1 MSNTG
6 KDIIQGLEEALA
18 HARGKRVPVISRN
31 VEVKAIDVK
40 RIRRSLDLTQEQMA
54 ELLGTSVSG
63 YRKWEQG
70 ARQPRGAAKT
80 LLKVMEREP
89 KALLRALA

>member
-1 MSNTG
+1 MSSIG
-6 KDIIQGLEEALA
+6 KDIVQGLEEALS
-18 HARGKRVPVISRN
+18 HARGKRVSVVARK
-31 VEVKAIDVK
+31 VDVKAIDVK
-40 RIRRSLDLTQEQMA
+40 RIRKSLNLTQEQMA
-54 ELLGTSVSG
+54 EFLGTSVSG

-70 ARQPRGAAKT
+70 VRQPRGAAKT